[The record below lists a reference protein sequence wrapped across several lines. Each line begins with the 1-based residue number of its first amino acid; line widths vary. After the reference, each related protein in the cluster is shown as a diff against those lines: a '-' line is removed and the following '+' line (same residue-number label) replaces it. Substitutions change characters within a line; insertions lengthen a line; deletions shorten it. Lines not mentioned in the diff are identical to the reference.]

1 MFLLVTFRAWY
12 AFVTIKEF
20 INIDLLIFTY
30 IDLIIQTRL
39 TATLFWQ
46 DVSPIAKTLMEAKE
60 RVGYYERNNP
70 DLSFRIIER
79 TTTITEKVIE

>member
-1 MFLLVTFRAWY
+1 MS
-12 AFVTIKEF
+12 
-20 INIDLLIFTY
+20 
-30 IDLIIQTRL
+30 DLIIQTRL